1 MQGRKGSGEVEW
13 ERNFV
18 PWGNSVVDS
27 CQKKKGGAPREA
39 WRGELR
45 IVDMSGRADDS
56 SSSTFGRPYSPRFLL
71 PRHNLI
77 WSREAEPDPLFVGD
91 EPNRRSFLL
100 S

>member
-1 MQGRKGSGEVEW
+1 MERWSGRGILCRGATRLSTHAK
-13 ERNFV
+13 
-18 PWGNSVVDS
+18 
-27 CQKKKGGAPREA
+27 KKKGGAPREA

-71 PRHNLI
+71 PRHHLI